1 MAAITAARHVTVALA
16 DKAMAQAIGVSG
28 GKQEGDRQHVQ
39 LARVSVGRYVAGWR
53 AIHYEYIDHNIS
65 YRSIV

>member
-39 LARVSVGRYVAGWR
+39 LARVSVGRLGGEQF
-53 AIHYEYIDHNIS
+53 IT
-65 YRSIV
+65 SILTTTLVTEA